1 MSENNKMQYE
11 EAVNV
16 QEKNEKE
23 PKETEQKEGVQEN
36 EKEAKVSTKK
46 RLSKKDR
53 EIERLKKEVEE
64 LRDKYLRQVAEFE
77 NFRKRKDREV
87 EEFWKVAN
95 AELIKKLLPILDD
108 MERSI
113 ESAKKDKNF
122 EALVQGIELVYKS
135 FVKVLESE
143 GVTQISAKGQEFD
156 PEIHEALMQVESKDV
171 APNTV
176 VEEHQKGYKLGEKI
190 LRPAKVIVS
199 K

>member
-36 EKEAKVSTKK
+36 EKEAKVGTKK